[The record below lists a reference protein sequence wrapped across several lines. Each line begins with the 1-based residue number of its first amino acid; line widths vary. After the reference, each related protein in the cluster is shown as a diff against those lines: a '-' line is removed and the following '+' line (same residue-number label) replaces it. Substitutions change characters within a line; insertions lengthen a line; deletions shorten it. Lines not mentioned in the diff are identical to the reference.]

1 MQNHKLSLLTFVTS
15 LAIAAVA
22 AWYSIIGLTAIF
34 AAAVIPIIIMG
45 IVLEVGKLVAAAWV
59 YNHWRETSILLR
71 TYLVSAIVVLM
82 LITSMGIYGF
92 LSKSHIDAGINTGE
106 ISVKI
111 ERVDNR
117 IKSEQRQID
126 RAEKNILEMDTT
138 LEKTEYGFF
147 DDSRLDERKRQSVE
161 REQLNNIITKS
172 ENNIDDL
179 LDKKSEYELEVKN
192 FEVEVGPIKYIAA
205 LIYGDEAKNYLD
217 NTVRY
222 VILLLIFVFD
232 PLAVLLLISANMS
245 YRKELELYPPE
256 EKGLPINVGKTIRS
270 ATTHKGVKKV
280 TKEKDGVKIHFYEE
294 DDGKGWQWLIDLLE
308 WYKNRS
314 ILWKYLMNKKVLEM
328 AVHM

>member
-1 MQNHKLSLLTFVTS
+1 MKNHKLSLLTFVTS

-22 AWYSIIGLTAIF
+22 AWYSIIGLTTIF
-34 AAAVIPIIIMG
+34 SAAVIPIIIMG
-45 IVLEVGKLVAAAWV
+45 IVLEIGKLVAAAWV
-59 YNHWRETSILLR
+59 YNHWRETSILLK

-111 ERVDNR
+111 ERIDNR
-117 IKSEQRQID
+117 IASEQRQID
-126 RAEKNILEMDTT
+126 RAEKNITEMDIT

-147 DDSRLDERKRQSVE
+147 DDSRLEERKRQTAE
-161 REQLNNIITKS
+161 REQLNNIIKKS
-172 ENNIDDL
+172 ESEIDNL

-205 LIYGDEAKNYLD
+205 LMYGDEATNYLD

-245 YRKELELYPPE
+245 YRKELGLYPPE
-256 EKGLPINVGKTIRS
+256 EKELPINVGKTVRS

-280 TKEKDGVKIHFYEE
+280 TKERDGVKIHFFEE
-294 DDGKGWQWLIDLLE
+294 DDGKG
-308 WYKNRS
+308 
-314 ILWKYLMNKKVLEM
+314 
-328 AVHM
+328 

>member
-1 MQNHKLSLLTFVTS
+1 MKNHKLSIMTFVTS

-34 AAAVIPIIIMG
+34 SAAVIPIIIMG
-45 IVLEVGKLVAAAWV
+45 IVLEIGKLVAAAWV
-59 YNHWRETSILLR
+59 YNHWRETSILLK

-111 ERVDNR
+111 ERIDNR
-117 IKSEQRQID
+117 IASEQRQID
-126 RAEKNILEMDTT
+126 RAEKNITEMDTT
-138 LEKTEYGFF
+138 LDKTSYGFF

-172 ENNIDDL
+172 ENSIDDL

-205 LIYGDEAKNYLD
+205 LVYGDEANKYLD

-245 YRKELELYPPE
+245 YRKELGLLPKSKEVP
-256 EKGLPINVGKTIRS
+256 LPINVGKTVRS

-294 DDGKGWQWLIDLLE
+294 DDGKG
-308 WYKNRS
+308 
-314 ILWKYLMNKKVLEM
+314 
-328 AVHM
+328 

>member
-1 MQNHKLSLLTFVTS
+1 MKNHKLSLLTFVTS

-45 IVLEVGKLVAAAWV
+45 IVLEIGKLVAAAWV

-138 LEKTEYGFF
+138 LDKTSYGFF

-172 ENNIDDL
+172 ENSIDDL

-245 YRKELELYPPE
+245 YRKELGLYPPE
-256 EKGLPINVGKTIRS
+256 EKGIPVNVGKTIRS

-280 TKEKDGVKIHFYEE
+280 TKERDGVKIHFFEE
-294 DDGKGWQWLIDLLE
+294 DDGKG
-308 WYKNRS
+308 
-314 ILWKYLMNKKVLEM
+314 
-328 AVHM
+328 

>member
-1 MQNHKLSLLTFVTS
+1 MKNHKLSLLTFVTS

-22 AWYSIIGLTAIF
+22 AWYSIIGLTTIF
-34 AAAVIPIIIMG
+34 SAAVIPIIIMG
-45 IVLEVGKLVAAAWV
+45 IVLEIGKLVAAAWV

-117 IKSEQRQID
+117 IASEQRQID

-147 DDSRLDERKRQSVE
+147 DDSRLEERKRQSVE

-172 ENNIDDL
+172 ENSIDDL

-245 YRKELELYPPE
+245 YRKELGLYPPE
-256 EKGLPINVGKTIRS
+256 EKGLPVNVGKTIRS

-280 TKEKDGVKIHFYEE
+280 TKERDGVKIHFFEE
-294 DDGKGWQWLIDLLE
+294 DDGKG
-308 WYKNRS
+308 
-314 ILWKYLMNKKVLEM
+314 
-328 AVHM
+328 

>member
-1 MQNHKLSLLTFVTS
+1 MKNHKLSILTFVTS

-45 IVLEVGKLVAAAWV
+45 IVLEIGKLVAAAWV

-71 TYLVSAIVVLM
+71 TYLVSAIIVLM

-111 ERVDNR
+111 ERIDNR
-117 IKSEQRQID
+117 IRSEQRQID

-147 DDSRLDERKRQSVE
+147 DDSRLEERKRQTAE
-161 REQLNNIITKS
+161 REQLNSIITKS

-245 YRKELELYPPE
+245 YRKELGLYPPE
-256 EKGLPINVGKTIRS
+256 EKGLPVNVEKTIRS
-270 ATTHKGVKKV
+270 ATSHKGVKKV
-280 TKEKDGVKIHFYEE
+280 TKERDGVKIHFFEE
-294 DDGKGWQWLIDLLE
+294 DDGKG
-308 WYKNRS
+308 
-314 ILWKYLMNKKVLEM
+314 
-328 AVHM
+328 

>member
-1 MQNHKLSLLTFVTS
+1 MKNHKLSILTFVTS

-45 IVLEVGKLVAAAWV
+45 IVLEIGKLVAAAWV

-71 TYLVSAIVVLM
+71 TYLVSAIIVLM

-111 ERVDNR
+111 ERIDNR
-117 IKSEQRQID
+117 IRSEQRQID
-126 RAEKNILEMDTT
+126 RAEKNITEMDIT

-147 DDSRLDERKRQSVE
+147 DDSRLEERKRQTAE
-161 REQLNNIITKS
+161 REQLNSIITKS

-205 LIYGDEAKNYLD
+205 LIYGDEATNYLD

-245 YRKELELYPPE
+245 YRKELGLYPPE
-256 EKGLPINVGKTIRS
+256 EKGLPVNVGKTIRS
-270 ATTHKGVKKV
+270 ATSHKGVKKV
-280 TKEKDGVKIHFYEE
+280 TKERDGVKIHFFEE
-294 DDGKGWQWLIDLLE
+294 DDGKG
-308 WYKNRS
+308 
-314 ILWKYLMNKKVLEM
+314 
-328 AVHM
+328 

>member
-172 ENNIDDL
+172 ENSIDDL

-256 EKGLPINVGKTIRS
+256 ERGLPINVGKTIRS

-294 DDGKGWQWLIDLLE
+294 DDGKG
-308 WYKNRS
+308 
-314 ILWKYLMNKKVLEM
+314 
-328 AVHM
+328 

>member
-1 MQNHKLSLLTFVTS
+1 MKNHKLSILTFVTS

-22 AWYSIIGLTAIF
+22 AWYSIIGLTTIF
-34 AAAVIPIIIMG
+34 SAAVIPIIIMG
-45 IVLEVGKLVAAAWV
+45 IVLEIGKLVAAAWV
-59 YNHWRETSILLR
+59 YNHWKETSILLR

-111 ERVDNR
+111 ERIDNR
-117 IKSEQRQID
+117 IASEQRQID
-126 RAEKNILEMDTT
+126 RAEKNITEMDTT

-147 DDSRLDERKRQSVE
+147 DDSRLEERKRQSAE
-161 REQLNNIITKS
+161 REQLNSIINKS
-172 ENNIDDL
+172 ENNIDKL

-205 LIYGDEAKNYLD
+205 LMYGDEATNYLD

-245 YRKELELYPPE
+245 YRKELGLYPPE
-256 EKGLPINVGKTIRS
+256 EKELPINVGKTVRS

-280 TKEKDGVKIHFYEE
+280 TKERDGVKIHFFEE
-294 DDGKGWQWLIDLLE
+294 DDGKG
-308 WYKNRS
+308 
-314 ILWKYLMNKKVLEM
+314 
-328 AVHM
+328 

>member
-1 MQNHKLSLLTFVTS
+1 MKNHKLSILTFVTS

-45 IVLEVGKLVAAAWV
+45 IVLEVGKLVSAAWV
-59 YNHWRETSILLR
+59 YNHWKETSILLR

-117 IKSEQRQID
+117 IASEQRQID

-147 DDSRLDERKRQSVE
+147 DDSRLEERKRQSVE
-161 REQLNNIITKS
+161 REQLNNIINKA
-172 ENNIDDL
+172 EKNIDGL

-245 YRKELELYPPE
+245 YRKELELYQPKKKEFIESKEELPVEVEVE
-256 EKGLPINVGKTIRS
+256 EKGIPVNDSNWTTILGKTVRS
-270 ATTHKGVKKV
+270 ATVNRGVKKV

-294 DDGKGWQWLIDLLE
+294 DDGKG
-308 WYKNRS
+308 
-314 ILWKYLMNKKVLEM
+314 
-328 AVHM
+328 

>member
-1 MQNHKLSLLTFVTS
+1 MKNHKLSILTFLTS
-15 LAIAAVA
+15 IAIAGVA
-22 AWYSIIGLTAIF
+22 AWYSILGLTTIF
-34 AAAVIPIIIMG
+34 SAAVIPIIIMG
-45 IVLEVGKLVAAAWV
+45 IVLEIGKLVAASWV
-59 YNHWRETSILLR
+59 YTYWKETNILLKI
-71 TYLVSAIVVLM
+71 YLVSAIVVLM

-147 DDSRLDERKRQSVE
+147 DDSRLEERKRQSAE
-161 REQLNNIITKS
+161 REQLNSIITKS
-172 ENNIDDL
+172 ENSIDDL

-245 YRKELELYPPE
+245 YRKELGLYPQE
-256 EKGLPINVGKTIRS
+256 EKGLPVNVGKTIRS

-280 TKEKDGVKIHFYEE
+280 TKERDGVKIHFFEE
-294 DDGKGWQWLIDLLE
+294 DDGKG
-308 WYKNRS
+308 
-314 ILWKYLMNKKVLEM
+314 
-328 AVHM
+328 

>member
-1 MQNHKLSLLTFVTS
+1 MKNHKLSLLTFVTS

-22 AWYSIIGLTAIF
+22 AWYSIIGLTTIF
-34 AAAVIPIIIMG
+34 SAAVIPIIIMG
-45 IVLEVGKLVAAAWV
+45 IVLEIGKLVAAAWV
-59 YNHWRETSILLR
+59 YNHWKETSILLR

-111 ERVDNR
+111 ERIDNR
-117 IKSEQRQID
+117 IASEQRQID
-126 RAEKNILEMDTT
+126 RAEKNITEMDTT

-147 DDSRLDERKRQSVE
+147 DDSRLEERKRQSAE
-161 REQLNNIITKS
+161 REQLNNIIKKS
-172 ENNIDDL
+172 ESEIDNL

-205 LIYGDEAKNYLD
+205 LMYGDEATNYLD

-245 YRKELELYPPE
+245 YRKELGLYPPE
-256 EKGLPINVGKTIRS
+256 EKELPINVGKTVRS

-280 TKEKDGVKIHFYEE
+280 TKERDGVKIHFFEE
-294 DDGKGWQWLIDLLE
+294 DDGKG
-308 WYKNRS
+308 
-314 ILWKYLMNKKVLEM
+314 
-328 AVHM
+328 

>member
-1 MQNHKLSLLTFVTS
+1 MKNHKLSLLTFVTS

-22 AWYSIIGLTAIF
+22 AWYSIIGLTTIF
-34 AAAVIPIIIMG
+34 SAAVIPIIIMG
-45 IVLEVGKLVAAAWV
+45 IVLEIGKLVAAAWV

-147 DDSRLDERKRQSVE
+147 DDSRLEERKRQSAE
-161 REQLNNIITKS
+161 REQLNSIITKS
-172 ENNIDDL
+172 ENSIDDL

-245 YRKELELYPPE
+245 YRKELGLYPPKE
-256 EKGLPINVGKTIRS
+256 RGLPINVGKTIRS

-294 DDGKGWQWLIDLLE
+294 DDGKG
-308 WYKNRS
+308 
-314 ILWKYLMNKKVLEM
+314 
-328 AVHM
+328 

>member
-1 MQNHKLSLLTFVTS
+1 MKNHKLSLLTFVTS

-22 AWYSIIGLTAIF
+22 AWYSIIGLTTIF
-34 AAAVIPIIIMG
+34 SAAVIPIIIMG
-45 IVLEVGKLVAAAWV
+45 IVLEIGKLVAAAWV

-111 ERVDNR
+111 ERIDNR
-117 IKSEQRQID
+117 IRSEQRQID

-147 DDSRLDERKRQSVE
+147 DDSRLEERKRQSAE
-161 REQLNNIITKS
+161 REQLNSIITKS
-172 ENNIDDL
+172 ENSIDDL

-245 YRKELELYPPE
+245 YRKELGLYPPE
-256 EKGLPINVGKTIRS
+256 EKGLPVNVGKTIRS

-280 TKEKDGVKIHFYEE
+280 TKERDGVKIHFFEE
-294 DDGKGWQWLIDLLE
+294 DDGKG
-308 WYKNRS
+308 
-314 ILWKYLMNKKVLEM
+314 
-328 AVHM
+328 

>member
-45 IVLEVGKLVAAAWV
+45 IVLEIGKLVAAAWV

-256 EKGLPINVGKTIRS
+256 ERGLPINVGKTIRS

-294 DDGKGWQWLIDLLE
+294 DDGKG
-308 WYKNRS
+308 
-314 ILWKYLMNKKVLEM
+314 
-328 AVHM
+328 